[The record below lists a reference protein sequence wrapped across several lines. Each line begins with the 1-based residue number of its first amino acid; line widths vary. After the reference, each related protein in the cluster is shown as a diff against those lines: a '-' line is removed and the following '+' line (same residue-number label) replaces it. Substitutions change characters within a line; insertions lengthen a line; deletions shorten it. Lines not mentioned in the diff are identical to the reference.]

1 MLPCVIHVA
10 RTKKVGA
17 KTKSLS
23 YYHEHANKENENPKV
38 NMCYCPFLMYYY

>member
-10 RTKKVGA
+10 RTKKVGT

-23 YYHEHANKENENPKV
+23 YYLEHANKENEYPTV
-38 NMCYCPFLMYYY
+38 SMCCCLFLMYYY